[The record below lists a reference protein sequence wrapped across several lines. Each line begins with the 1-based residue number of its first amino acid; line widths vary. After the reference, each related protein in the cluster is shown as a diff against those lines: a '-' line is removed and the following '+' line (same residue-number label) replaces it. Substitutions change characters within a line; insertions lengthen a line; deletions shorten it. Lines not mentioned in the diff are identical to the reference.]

1 MSVVT
6 MKQLLESGVHFGHRT
21 MRWNPK
27 MEEYIYTHRK
37 GVHIL
42 DLQKTMR
49 MLDNA
54 YDFVKEQATEGATI
68 LFVGTKRQA
77 RKSVYEEAKRCGA
90 FYVNNRWLGGMMTNF
105 KTIQKRID
113 RLKELEKMEENGEL
127 DEMSKSQQSIY
138 RHRLEKLR
146 RNLGGVKEMKK
157 APDMIWIVDPKKEE
171 IAVAEANLLGIPII
185 ATVDTNC
192 DPDLIDYIIPGNDDA
207 IRAIRLLTSKIAD
220 AYLEGREGYVSQE
233 EEAQKEAEKEKNE
246 SGKATPDKETPKE
259 TPKEKVTRKPEAPA
273 GKTEKK

>member
-1 MSVVT
+1 MSVGS

-21 MRWNPK
+21 MRWDPK
-27 MEEYIYTHRK
+27 MSEYIYTHRK

-42 DLQKTMR
+42 DLQKTLKMI
-49 MLDNA
+49 DAA
-54 YDFVKEQATEGATI
+54 YDFVKEEAGKGATI

-246 SGKATPDKETPKE
+246 SGKTTPDKETPKE

>member
-1 MSVVT
+1 MSVVS

-21 MRWNPK
+21 MRWDPK
-27 MEEYIYTHRK
+27 MSEYIYTHRK

-42 DLQKTMR
+42 DLQKTLKMIET
-49 MLDNA
+49 A
-54 YDFVKEQATEGATI
+54 YDFVKEEAGKGATI

-77 RKSVYEEAKRCGA
+77 RKAVEEEAKRCGA

-105 KTIQKRID
+105 KTIKARIKK
-113 RLKELEKMEENGEL
+113 LIELEAMEANGEF
-127 DEMSKSQQSIY
+127 DGMPKAQQSIY
-138 RHRLEKLR
+138 RHRLEKLQK
-146 RNLGGVKEMKK
+146 NLGGVKEMKDV
-157 APDMIWIVDPKKEE
+157 PDLIWIVDPKKEE

-220 AYLEGREGYVSQE
+220 AYIEGREGYVNDQE
-233 EEAQKEAEKEKNE
+233 ETVETEETDNEQKHYDDDDDDE
-246 SGKATPDKETPKE
+246 SDDN
-259 TPKEKVTRKPEAPA
+259 
-273 GKTEKK
+273 

>member
-21 MRWNPK
+21 MRWDPK
-27 MEEYIYTHRK
+27 MSEYIYTHRK

-42 DLQKTMR
+42 DLQKTLKMI
-49 MLDNA
+49 DTA
-54 YDFVKEQATEGATI
+54 YDFVKEEASKGATI

-77 RKSVYEEAKRCGA
+77 RKAIEEEAKRCGA

-105 KTIQKRID
+105 KTIKARIKRLI
-113 RLKELEKMEENGEL
+113 ELEEMEANGEI
-127 DEMSKSQQSIY
+127 DAMPKAQQSIY

-146 RNLGGVKEMKK
+146 RNLGGVKEMKDV
-157 APDMIWIVDPKKEE
+157 PDLIWIVDPKKEE
-171 IAVAEANLLGIPII
+171 IAVAEANHLNIPII

-192 DPDLIDYIIPGNDDA
+192 DPDLIDYVIPGNDDA

-220 AYLEGREGYVSQE
+220 AYIEGKEGYVNEQE
-233 EEAQKEAEKEKNE
+233 EAAKAQEE
-246 SGKATPDKETPKE
+246 
-259 TPKEKVTRKPEAPA
+259 
-273 GKTEKK
+273 KTEQNDNVDDNDDNDKSDDN

>member
-1 MSVVT
+1 